1 MVVWTA
7 YLKHRARLRGFDL
20 AKIER
25 IVRFSEER
33 YFDVIT
39 QRTVVIGRDRKQLLL
54 VAYEQKQETIIP
66 ITVHVTT
73 RQQVVFR
80 LRRGRYQ
87 P

>member
-7 YLKHRARLRGFDL
+7 YLKHRARLRDFDL
-20 AKIER
+20 AEIER

-54 VAYEQKQETIIP
+54 VAYEQKQETMIP
-66 ITVHVTT
+66 IIVHVTT
-73 RQQVVFR
+73 RQQVMFR

>member
-7 YLKHRARLRGFDL
+7 YLQHRARLRGFDL
-20 AKIER
+20 AEIER

-33 YFDVIT
+33 YFDTLT
-39 QRTVVIGRDRKQLLL
+39 QRTVVIGRNREQLLL

-80 LRRGRYQ
+80 LRTGRYQ

>member
-7 YLKHRARLRGFDL
+7 YLKHRARLRDFDL
-20 AKIER
+20 AEIER

-66 ITVHVTT
+66 ITVDDPMRTA
-73 RQQVVFR
+73 
-80 LRRGRYQ
+80 G
-87 P
+87 

>member
-20 AKIER
+20 AEIER

-33 YFDVIT
+33 YFDTLT
-39 QRTVVIGRDRKQLLL
+39 QRTVVIGLNREQLLL

-73 RQQVVFR
+73 RRQVVFR

>member
-20 AKIER
+20 AEIER

-54 VAYEQKQETIIP
+54 VAYEQKQETMIP
-66 ITVHVTT
+66 IIVHVTT
-73 RQQVVFR
+73 RQQVMFR